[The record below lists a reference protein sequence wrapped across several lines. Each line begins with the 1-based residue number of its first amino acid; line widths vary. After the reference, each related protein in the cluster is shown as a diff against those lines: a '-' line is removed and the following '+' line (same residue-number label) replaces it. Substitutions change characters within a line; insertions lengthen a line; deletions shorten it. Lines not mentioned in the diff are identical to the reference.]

1 MYIKKQGIKMI
12 YTCDLKN
19 KNKKKPQKKKHD
31 YNYNGLIPLQNI
43 YTDK

>member
-1 MYIKKQGIKMI
+1 MI